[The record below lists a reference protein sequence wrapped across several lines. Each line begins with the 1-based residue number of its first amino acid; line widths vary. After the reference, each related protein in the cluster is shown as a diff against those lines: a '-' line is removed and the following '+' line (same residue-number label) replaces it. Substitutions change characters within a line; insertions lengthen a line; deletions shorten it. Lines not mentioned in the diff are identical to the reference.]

1 MCAFAQVI
9 ECLIGRYVQISLCVS
24 LIGFSVLCVHVCSR
38 SPVLTCCA
46 RARVFTL
53 QERARVCL
61 SERERSPSCLCK
73 RARDRAASCA
83 FHVPAVVIGPVKER
97 AGREN
102 VPHFA
107 VCETSPP
114 LPLFAGCRNSPPFAG
129 CETSPPFPLFA
140 GCRNS
145 PPFAGC
151 ESSPRRGQRH
161 RGAAQHGEARA
172 GGGLDQ
178 IHGPPSFALP
188 S

>member
-129 CETSPPFPLFA
+129 CE
-140 GCRNS
+140 
-145 PPFAGC
+145 
-151 ESSPRRGQRH
+151 SSPRRGQRH